1 MHDPW
6 DETTRKTA
14 VPEQTHVRYSLA
26 SLRRS
31 GRFGPAYIISGGKT
45 TMSDEEKIR
54 ESTTEEISGGTFDPL
69 NPNFVYCPRC
79 KTAILKSRWN
89 RAETGCRAS

>member
-1 MHDPW
+1 
-6 DETTRKTA
+6 
-14 VPEQTHVRYSLA
+14 
-26 SLRRS
+26 
-31 GRFGPAYIISGGKT
+31 
-45 TMSDEEKIR
+45 MSDEEKIR